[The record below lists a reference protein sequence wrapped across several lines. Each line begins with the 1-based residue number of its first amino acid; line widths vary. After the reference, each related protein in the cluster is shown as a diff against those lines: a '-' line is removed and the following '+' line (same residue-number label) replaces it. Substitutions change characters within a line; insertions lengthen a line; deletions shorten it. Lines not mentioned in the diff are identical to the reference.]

1 MFSNNITESEDKI
14 TLIVLTL
21 KFVNGPLKIDFS
33 AGCVWLGENELHLTP
48 IEYKLLC
55 VLAHNVGK
63 VLTHTSIT
71 QQIWGS
77 TQENDIASL
86 RVYMASLRKK
96 LERYPDAPHLI
107 QTLEHRQLFRI
118 FRALFQI
125 AHAQIAAEGDF
136 SFVVAFLTGQ
146 DIQ

>member
-1 MFSNNITESEDKI
+1 MLFRSNSP
-14 TLIVLTL
+14 V
-21 KFVNGPLKIDFS
+21 FVNGPLKIDFS
-33 AGCVWLGENELHLTP
+33 AGCVWLSENELHLTP

-63 VLTHTSIT
+63 VLTHTSLT
-71 QQIWGS
+71 QKVWGS

-107 QTLEHRQLFRI
+107 QTHVGVGYRML
-118 FRALFQI
+118 RAENDE
-125 AHAQIAAEGDF
+125 A
-136 SFVVAFLTGQ
+136 
-146 DIQ
+146 